1 MSDNPLTPER
11 ETTGNSEW
19 TDTHAD
25 RFVASLRQEAAEY
38 RLRHPQGESCQAEY
52 ALQLIDRLRAST
64 VPIKTVAEIVGQIHT
79 HIETPDDAAEAIRR
93 LRASNEALRE
103 DLRTEVRNAAWESEQ
118 RQKAQEERDALRAD
132 HEATKRQLEISRN
145 QTKDAFERVAR
156 EYNEKIAIRA
166 AQSLPP
172 GMTADNLDKMAKCAA
187 MECGGCRSQLQNWA
201 AWLRDEERKK
211 STQPTA
217 PTNTA
222 LFTGKMPPLPYK
234 LDDDAQ
240 PAAMPVQ
247 PPDLFDHLKR
257 QWAWSLKTFGPVRR
271 TLGVTRHI
279 EKEIAEIREKP
290 EDLSEW
296 VDVIILAMD
305 GYWRHGGKPEEL
317 LMHMQAKQDKN
328 FARQWPSPTS
338 EDEAVEHVRAELAP
352 LEAQKEEK

>member
-1 MSDNPLTPER
+1 MTPNNPLTPER

-172 GMTADNLDKMAKCAA
+172 GMTQERLAEKIFYRVRDWTRDDEKHYEPSGVSKEIIA
-187 MECGGCRSQLQNWA
+187 EIA
-201 AWLRDEERKK
+201 AWLR
-211 STQPTA
+211 SQPSAVPMEGVETFPCHKCKQPMKLHKARPGAPGGYICPAA
-217 PTNTA
+217 PTVKDS
-222 LFTGKMPPLPYK
+222 LS
-234 LDDDAQ
+234 
-240 PAAMPVQ
+240 VQ
-247 PPDLFDHLKR
+247 TPGTPEGMR
-257 QWAWSLKTFGPVRR
+257 VVRVWR
-271 TLGVTRHI
+271 VTP
-279 EKEIAEIREKP
+279 EKYVAVVP
-290 EDLSEW
+290 EMW
-296 VDVIILAMD
+296 
-305 GYWRHGGKPEEL
+305 GC
-317 LMHMQAKQDKN
+317 
-328 FARQWPSPTS
+328 
-338 EDEAVEHVRAELAP
+338 ELAP